1 MGDWERMGNTLL
13 GAGKGLLHTAS
24 DIGVMTGLQSKET
37 AERAAKKG
45 ITSPTNPSQSAGFQG
60 EQLMEY
66 MVPLGEEKLIAGIP
80 KGLQWL
86 SRAGLN
92 AARVGTTAAIQSG
105 DVKAG
110 GTPAAVA
117 AGTTLLFGALA
128 PVMSKLGSKIQFS
141 TIKPS
146 KFDVADGFSTT
157 TLEKYG
163 IKGNLEQSFNQVDK
177 TLTELRNTRNA
188 LIAPGKSHV
197 DLQTVFGDAIA
208 EAKRNAGKL
217 KYGPA
222 GHDLVKQIEAWRDS
236 TFAQLGIPKGWAG
249 KVSADVR
256 VAENLKEYLG
266 TMGAWANG
274 GSAADKLTEEA
285 ANSLYARV
293 KNGIE
298 TSLGPQGPKVKALND
313 EMRKLIPVRNAIF
326 KRIPVEQRRSLI
338 TLSDLAA
345 TLPAVISG
353 DARYLTIEGL
363 KRAQQSLRVGNA
375 LVNAAPKA
383 ASTGAVA
390 GKVAGAAAARLEPP
404 EQP

>member
-1 MGDWERMGNTLL
+1 
-13 GAGKGLLHTAS
+13 
-24 DIGVMTGLQSKET
+24 
-37 AERAAKKG
+37 
-45 ITSPTNPSQSAGFQG
+45 
-60 EQLMEY
+60 
-66 MVPLGEEKLIAGIP
+66 
-80 KGLQWL
+80 
-86 SRAGLN
+86 
-92 AARVGTTAAIQSG
+92 
-105 DVKAG
+105 
-110 GTPAAVA
+110 
-117 AGTTLLFGALA
+117 
-128 PVMSKLGSKIQFS
+128 
-141 TIKPS
+141 
-146 KFDVADGFSTT
+146 
-157 TLEKYG
+157 
-163 IKGNLEQSFNQVDK
+163 
-177 TLTELRNTRNA
+177 LRNTRNA